1 LVKKFKHE
9 NNQRTNRPNRG
20 DRAEMNTLTLETV
33 NHLFEYKD
41 GSLYWKNPVQKQKC
55 GKLVGFDSGNGY
67 KRVDIK
73 GKQYSVHRIVFFMH
87 HGYFPKM
94 VDHIDGNGTNNAIE
108 NLREAD
114 SSQNMMNSVKKQ
126 KNTSGYRNVFF
137 HNQRNHWVIR
147 ITINKKTKF
156 FGSYEDVELAGLV
169 AEVARRKYH
178 GEFFS
183 TRSIN

>member
-1 LVKKFKHE
+1 
-9 NNQRTNRPNRG
+9 
-20 DRAEMNTLTLETV
+20 MNTLTLETV

-169 AEVARRKYH
+169 AEEARRKYH

>member
-1 LVKKFKHE
+1 
-9 NNQRTNRPNRG
+9 
-20 DRAEMNTLTLETV
+20 MNTLTLETA

-41 GSLYWKNPVQKQKC
+41 GNLYWKNPVQKQNR
-55 GKLVGFDSGNGY
+55 GKVVGFDSGNGY

-73 GKQYSVHRIVFFMH
+73 GKQYYVHRIVYLMQ
-87 HGYFPKM
+87 HGTIPKII
-94 VDHIDGNGTNNAIE
+94 DHIDGNSSNNAIE
-108 NLREAD
+108 NLRPANT
-114 SSQNMMNSVKKQ
+114 SQNMMNSVKKQ
-126 KNTSGYRNVFF
+126 KNTSGYRNVFP
-137 HNQRNHWVIR
+137 NKERDTWVVY

-169 AEVARRKYH
+169 AEEARRKYH